1 MPNIRKE
8 LSVFFFKHKSRHIGA
23 GGGGGSVSTVLK
35 RVPHFALK
43 VLTQH
48 NRLYWALIRQDLE
61 HLRDKTLKDGLD
73 QHFPT
78 CGGGGG
84 GANAPFTGVT
94 HQISCKSGIYITI
107 YNNKKIKL

>member
-1 MPNIRKE
+1 MAEPSLESENLPDISKE
-8 LSVFFFKHKSRHIGA
+8 LSVFFFKHKSRHIG
-23 GGGGGSVSTVLK
+23 GGGGGTVLK

-48 NRLYWALIRQDLE
+48 NGLYWALTRQDLE

-78 CGGGGG
+78 CGGREGCQ
-84 GANAPFTGVT
+84 TSDILQVRYL
-94 HQISCKSGIYITI
+94 HYD
-107 YNNKKIKL
+107 L